1 MWCTTGI
8 FKKKCGVNGDSY
20 EGASLTC
27 EDGKAHRQEAPE
39 DCLAARLSGCLAA
52 CLVPL
57 ESLFKICSTTGLPV
71 SNVRYNSLCYI
82 KCAVQ
87 VESLREMCCTTKLR
101 ESLHNMCGTTGIL
114 VKYAAQLESLH
125 KMCGPTRK
133 SLYESAIQLE

>member
-8 FKKKCGVNGDSY
+8 FKKKCGVNGDPY

-71 SNVRYNSLCYI
+71 SNVRYNWDSLKNTSETSQEAPRPLKSGQNLI
-82 KCAVQ
+82 GSAPSP
-87 VESLREMCCTTKLR
+87 EIRTKPHRKRPILLK
-101 ESLHNMCGTTGIL
+101 SGQNLHE
-114 VKYAAQLESLH
+114 K
-125 KMCGPTRK
+125 
-133 SLYESAIQLE
+133 